1 MALLNDIKKYS
12 PLLAAD
18 GIYYLFTGLSAAV
31 INKEVYA
38 ILSPRLIS
46 LQSIIGWGGG
56 VLLGFMWSK
65 WNKRLLPLMLP
76 LFALQ
81 AMASILYFVY
91 SEATLNMFI
100 FWVLSMGMYIFFG
113 GISDKIFEGAKAWFF
128 KKSEERASYD
138 NLIDMTGSIA
148 GFLGYFISMI
158 YVPSLRMAILFNFI
172 ATFFWCVG
180 IIWYTIRHKSELKD
194 NQGVPPTTGS
204 DNSYGNPVI
213 ERQTVLGSI
222 ESQSSNGGEFT
233 CYKYEGYH
241 VLIPTCIGEEAFNAY
256 IENGVLVF
264 HTENYGDLG
273 AGYTGTDRTILG
285 LYIDDDAYITI
296 GDNYVLMGND
306 MLDTYCPQTQQCTD
320 GPKNYRLRIIY
331 R

>member
-65 WNKRLLPLMLP
+65 WNKKLLPLMLP

-81 AMASILYFVY
+81 ATASILYFVY

-180 IIWYTIRHKSELKD
+180 IIWYTLRH
-194 NQGVPPTTGS
+194 
-204 DNSYGNPVI
+204 
-213 ERQTVLGSI
+213 R
-222 ESQSSNGGEFT
+222 GEF
-233 CYKYEGYH
+233 KD
-241 VLIPTCIGEEAFNAY
+241 EESS
-256 IENGVLVF
+256 
-264 HTENYGDLG
+264 DL
-273 AGYTGTDRTILG
+273 
-285 LYIDDDAYITI
+285 
-296 GDNYVLMGND
+296 
-306 MLDTYCPQTQQCTD
+306 
-320 GPKNYRLRIIY
+320 
-331 R
+331 

>member
-65 WNKRLLPLMLP
+65 WNKKLLPLMLP

-81 AMASILYFVY
+81 ATASILYFVY

-113 GISDKIFEGAKAWFF
+113 GICDKIFEGAKAWFF

-180 IIWYTIRHKSELKD
+180 IIWYTLCHR
-194 NQGVPPTTGS
+194 
-204 DNSYGNPVI
+204 
-213 ERQTVLGSI
+213 
-222 ESQSSNGGEFT
+222 GEF
-233 CYKYEGYH
+233 KD
-241 VLIPTCIGEEAFNAY
+241 EESS
-256 IENGVLVF
+256 
-264 HTENYGDLG
+264 DL
-273 AGYTGTDRTILG
+273 
-285 LYIDDDAYITI
+285 
-296 GDNYVLMGND
+296 
-306 MLDTYCPQTQQCTD
+306 
-320 GPKNYRLRIIY
+320 
-331 R
+331 

>member
-1 MALLNDIKKYS
+1 MALLQDIKKYS

-18 GIYYLFTGLSAAV
+18 GIYYLFTGLSASV
-31 INKEVYA
+31 INKEVYS

-65 WNKRLLPLMLP
+65 WNKKLLPLMLP
-76 LFALQ
+76 LFTLQ
-81 AMASILYFVY
+81 AAASILYFVY

-128 KKSEERASYD
+128 KKSEDRASYD

-148 GFLGYFISMI
+148 GFSGYFISMI

-180 IIWYTIRHKSELKD
+180 IIWYTLRHKVELKD
-194 NQGVPPTTGS
+194 EQNNTAVQNLDS
-204 DNSYGNPVI
+204 KDN
-213 ERQTVLGSI
+213 
-222 ESQSSNGGEFT
+222 
-233 CYKYEGYH
+233 
-241 VLIPTCIGEEAFNAY
+241 
-256 IENGVLVF
+256 
-264 HTENYGDLG
+264 
-273 AGYTGTDRTILG
+273 
-285 LYIDDDAYITI
+285 
-296 GDNYVLMGND
+296 
-306 MLDTYCPQTQQCTD
+306 
-320 GPKNYRLRIIY
+320 
-331 R
+331 